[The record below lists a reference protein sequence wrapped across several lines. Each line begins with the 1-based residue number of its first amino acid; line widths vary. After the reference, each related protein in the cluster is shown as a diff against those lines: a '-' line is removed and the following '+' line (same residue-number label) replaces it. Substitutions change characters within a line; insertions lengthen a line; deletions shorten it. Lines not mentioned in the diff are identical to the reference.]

1 MKARPFNDPHR
12 RDAGV
17 LFKSARF
24 DRTRGSGNLKGLAY
38 VMTPEEDVDDTA
50 GCTVETPHL
59 GVILPNEP
67 RVSLETI
74 QSNDIKSIN
83 MNGGADRPEEST
95 GQIAHKSGFEFTR
108 IGHAVD
114 VSTSIHPTRR
124 PRQGL
129 CTPAGTHLRWRRR
142 RSLSMVA

>member
-1 MKARPFNDPHR
+1 MKARPFDHPHR
-12 RDAGV
+12 KDVGV
-17 LFKSARF
+17 LFEPAQS
-24 DRTRGSGNLKGLAY
+24 DRTGGSGNLEGLAN
-38 VMTPEEDVDDTA
+38 VMTPDRDVDDTA
-50 GCTVETPHL
+50 RCTVETPHL

-95 GQIAHKSGFEFTR
+95 GQIAHRSGFEFTR

>member
-50 GCTVETPHL
+50 RCTVETPHL

-67 RVSLETI
+67 SVSLETR
-74 QSNDIKSIN
+74 QSNDIKSTN

-108 IGHAVD
+108 IGHAAD
-114 VSTSIHPTRR
+114 VFDINSPNQTSETGALHARR
-124 PRQGL
+124 DASALAETQI
-129 CTPAGTHLRWRRR
+129 A
-142 RSLSMVA
+142 